1 MELPLWLFLMEL
13 PLLKKL
19 RALRL
24 GVVVLVMLFVM
35 LLLIM
40 VLLAMVRL
48 LVMVMRVRSSEIPL
62 LHPHGL
68 EIMAAFLLNVVAM
81 LSVNLVQA
89 RLAALV
95 VVLAVEVILRA
106 LLVTDGV
113 VHLIE
118 RMAILAM
125 TVLEKRASILSVLA
139 AISKTLVDLPV
150 RAMLARMT

>member
-1 MELPLWLFLMEL
+1 MEL
-13 PLLKKL
+13 PLLTML

-24 GVVVLVMLFVM
+24 GVMVLVMVFVM

-40 VLLAMVRL
+40 VILVVVRL

-62 LHPHGL
+62 LHPQGL
-68 EIMAAFLLNVVAM
+68 EIMAAVLLNVVAM
-81 LSVNLVQA
+81 LSVTIVRA

-95 VVLAVEVILRA
+95 VALVVEVILQA
-106 LLVTDGV
+106 LLVTDGI

-125 TVLEKRASILSVLA
+125 SVLEKRASILIVMA
-139 AISKTLVDLPV
+139 AISKALVDMPV
-150 RAMLARMT
+150 RAMMARMT